1 MALSSADP
9 HHRHAIGCC
18 QQTTIEN
25 GLEGGIFLRL
35 DNAMHTCHTDIA
47 LVPGCNRR
55 VQKLNCPMHAN
66 RMDPDPKDIGAR
78 DLRIVTA
85 SGHKKH
91 RCLLLLSVLDNV
103 GHFSSLCSWVCNP
116 TLACLEVET
125 RSRSCNQ
132 TARLFG
138 SENSPRR
145 TAQSRSRVT
154 MLLNAES

>member
-1 MALSSADP
+1 MYSAMNRSCFGVLRPTQKMWGFTVATKCTSSASSYPD
-9 HHRHAIGCC
+9 
-18 QQTTIEN
+18 N
-25 GLEGGIFLRL
+25 GLEGWILLRL
-35 DNAMHTCHTDIA
+35 DNAMHDCHTDIA

-103 GHFSSLCSWVCNP
+103 GHFSSLCSWGCNP

-132 TARLFG
+132 TARLF
-138 SENSPRR
+138 
-145 TAQSRSRVT
+145 
-154 MLLNAES
+154 